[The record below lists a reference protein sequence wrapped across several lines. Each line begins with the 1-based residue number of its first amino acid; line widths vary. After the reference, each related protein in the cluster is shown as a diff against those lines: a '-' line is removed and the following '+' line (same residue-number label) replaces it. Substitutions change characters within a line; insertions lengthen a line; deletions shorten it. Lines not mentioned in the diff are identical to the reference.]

1 VAAGRLEGVR
11 AVVTGGSRGLGRAVV
26 EAFAREGARVVTTA
40 RDAGR
45 LESLVRDLRRAP
57 GGPPL
62 GLAMALE
69 DPAGVRDAAA
79 RAVAHLGRVDV
90 LVNSAAVF
98 GPRAALIDTPA
109 EDLAAAMAVN
119 MVGLLAVTRAVLPA
133 MSDGAAVV
141 NVTSGAAGRPGA
153 GAYGLTKAA
162 VDAATVMLRGELA
175 PRGIRCVAV
184 SPGPLRT
191 DMRREA
197 HPGEDP
203 ATVPHPRT
211 VTAAFI
217 AIAAGADPGP
227 AVDAREWQG

>member
-1 VAAGRLEGVR
+1 VGAGRLDGVR
-11 AVVTGGSRGLGRAVV
+11 AIVTGGSRGLGRAVV

-40 RDAGR
+40 RAPSRLDAV
-45 LESLVRDLRRAP
+45 VRDLAGTP

-62 GLAMALE
+62 ALGMELE
-69 DPAGVRDAAA
+69 DPAAVRAAAA

-98 GPRAALIDTPA
+98 GPRAPLAETPA
-109 EDLAAAMAVN
+109 EDLAAALDVN
-119 MVGLLAVTRAVLPA
+119 VLGLIALTQAVLPA

-141 NVTSGAAGRPGA
+141 NVTSNAAGRPGA

-162 VDAATVMLRGELA
+162 VDAVTAMLRGELA

-203 ATVPHPRT
+203 ATVPHPRS
-211 VTAAFI
+211 VTGAFV
-217 AIAAGADPGP
+217 AIAAGADPG
-227 AVDAREWQG
+227 ARVDAREWP